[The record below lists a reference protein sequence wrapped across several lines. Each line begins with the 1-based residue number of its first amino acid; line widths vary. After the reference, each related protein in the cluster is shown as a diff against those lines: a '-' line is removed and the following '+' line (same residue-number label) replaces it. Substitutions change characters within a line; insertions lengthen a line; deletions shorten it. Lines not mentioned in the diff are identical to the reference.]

1 MQKSRESELL
11 EKCAENLE
19 IDMHYSQVLFQF
31 DQQEKPLDKARQIV
45 EKLGINIV
53 DTKIFDFPEWR
64 ISYLEFFMDREKR

>member
-1 MQKSRESELL
+1 MQKSRESKLL

-45 EKLGINIV
+45 EK
-53 DTKIFDFPEWR
+53 
-64 ISYLEFFMDREKR
+64 